1 MALARIKKRA
11 QDGGVQMSSRTI
23 SRRRVLAT
31 AGMAAAATQV
41 MSGSVQAQRKG
52 ATFVL
57 VPGAWHG
64 AWCYRRV
71 ADRLTSRGHKVYPM
85 SLTGLADRS
94 HLASDSVDMSTH
106 IKDVVNLVKWE
117 GLKDIVLVGHSY
129 GGLVVTGAAEE
140 IGSDT
145 ASIVYIDAFIPDPG
159 QSMADIIKRPL
170 PKTGFAPPFPAK
182 AMNVNANDQAWVDA
196 KMTPQPIN
204 TYLQPVAHS
213 GAYKKIGKK
222 AYIRATGFNNP
233 AFQTVYEA
241 LKQQPDWKTYEMA
254 CGHDVMVDKPDELSD
269 LLEKSA

>member
-1 MALARIKKRA
+1 MPS
-11 QDGGVQMSSRTI
+11 VNI
-23 SRRRVLAT
+23 SRRHAIAT
-31 AGMAAAATQV
+31 AGIAVAAAT
-41 MSGSVQAQRKG
+41 SGGALAQPTGGKG

-64 AWCYRRV
+64 AWCWRRV
-71 ADRLTSRGHKVYPM
+71 ADRLTARGHKVYAM
-85 SLTGLADRS
+85 TLTGLADRS
-94 HLASDSVDMSTH
+94 HLASDSVGMKTH
-106 IKDVVNLVKWE
+106 IDDVVNLVKWE

-140 IGSDT
+140 IAPQT
-145 ASIVYIDAFIPDPG
+145 ASIVYVDAFIPEAG

-170 PKTGFAPPFPAK
+170 PKTGFAPPFSAK
-182 AMNVNANDQAWVDA
+182 AMNVNEADQAWVDA

-204 TYLQPVAHS
+204 TYLQPVPHT
-213 GAYKKIGKK
+213 GAYRKIGKK

-241 LKQQPDWKTYEMA
+241 LQKEPDWKTYAIA

-269 LLEKSA
+269 LLEKST